1 MWWKGFPVGHLFL
14 FLWVCFWL
22 QKAALG
28 HLFPLPFGASSLI
41 PLGPIFFP
49 HWKKCSFSCRSVFG
63 LKQHWPLE
71 SIGTGFSAPVVLFLP
86 KSNTGK
92 RCSCGCVFFGMRQ
105 HWTRCETEK
114 ISGWAGEKF
123 AGWKKKIEELLLI
136 LCENFALQ
144 ISRLEDLSICVFA
157 YQKVWGCEDEKICR
171 CEEDTK
177 LKKKGVKM
185 RGWDYVRNWKCEVK
199 NINRKVT
206 VCKNVLYIKIIAK
219 EKI

>member
-1 MWWKGFPVGHLFL
+1 MFFLLQVCFWIKAALTFRIYWDRVFCSCGSVFAQKQHWKTL
-14 FLWVCFWL
+14 FLWVCFSGV
-22 QKAALG
+22 K
-28 HLFPLPFGASSLI
+28 
-41 PLGPIFFP
+41 
-49 HWKKCSFSCRSVFG
+49 
-63 LKQHWPLE
+63 
-71 SIGTGFSAPVVLFLP
+71 
-86 KSNTGK
+86 
-92 RCSCGCVFFGMRQ
+92 Q

-123 AGWKKKIEELLLI
+123 AGWKKNSFEELLVRI
-136 LCENFALQ
+136 FENFALQ

-177 LKKKGVKM
+177 LKKGVKM

-219 EKI
+219 EKTI